1 MTAHPPLH
9 NPDRKPT
16 ATAAGTRAA
25 RRKRNAGLTPEEM
38 CRQMPAAELAHN
50 ARKGGVTAI
59 AEQERRRVAEDG
71 APAPLWMQAR
81 RDEIQR
87 INDANEYDIGSIENC
102 DPDR

>member
-50 ARKGGVTAI
+50 ARKGGVAAI
-59 AEQERRRVAEDG
+59 AEQERRAAEAAEDT
-71 APAPLWMQAR
+71 ATPAPGGRWLR
-81 RDEIQR
+81 
-87 INDANEYDIGSIENC
+87 
-102 DPDR
+102 